1 MEKTGR
7 LETHA
12 QPCFCIKSF
21 TWKLI
26 DPYYMDSAIKIFIV
40 DDEIEACKNLKNILL
55 SYVDERIEISGMAHN
70 TIDAEQQIRESK
82 PDVVLLDINMPNEN
96 AFEFLE
102 RIRPVNFEI
111 IFVTA
116 YDEFGVKAF
125 KLNAIDYVLKPINI
139 YDLKT
144 AIRKVKQKLLTSKL
158 TMDYSMYQ
166 DLSDSIRDKKEQQQI
181 ILRDNNHYEVVMF
194 SDILY
199 VEAMGSYAR
208 IVFMSRGAERNILMS
223 HPIAEYEELFPDSL
237 FFRIHRSYLVNRLF
251 ISKIQKEDQVEVVL
265 KNNVKLPVSR
275 RRQAGILAFFNGNK
289 V

>member
-1 MEKTGR
+1 MN
-7 LETHA
+7 
-12 QPCFCIKSF
+12 
-21 TWKLI
+21 
-26 DPYYMDSAIKIFIV
+26 SAIRVFIV

-55 SYVDERIEISGMAHN
+55 SYIDEHIEIAGMAHN
-70 TIDAEQQIRESK
+70 TKDAERLIHETN

-102 RIRPVNFEI
+102 RIHPVSFEI

-139 YDLKT
+139 YDLKA
-144 AIRKVKQKLLTSKL
+144 AIRKVKQKILTNKL
-158 TMDYSMYQ
+158 TLDYSLYQ
-166 DLSDSIRDKKEQQQI
+166 DLSDRIRNKKEQQI
-181 ILRDNNHYEVVMF
+181 VLRDNHHYEVVMF
-194 SDILY
+194 SDIMY

-208 IVFMSRGAERNILMS
+208 IVFKERDEERSMVMS
-223 HPIAEYEELFPDSL
+223 HPIAEYEEIFPEAL
-237 FFRIHRSYLVNRLF
+237 FFRIHRSFLVNRLF
-251 ISKIQKEDQVEVVL
+251 INKILKDDQVEVVL

-289 V
+289 I